1 MVIHKRTKLTP
12 LQREALYNDR
22 YTNHMRI
29 CDLMRKYHLS
39 APSVYKIIN
48 RGRQNDFTI
57 HKSINH
63 RYRCLKYGIKRLAKI
78 EHEIEQRLKK
88 KAKRYNKDYPG
99 QMVHFDCKRLP
110 LLEGESS
117 QTQRE
122 YLFIA
127 IDDFSREL
135 FAAIL
140 PDKRQ
145 YASRRFLEQ
154 VLEECSYT
162 IEQIYSDNGKEFKG
176 AVDHHAF
183 MLLCK
188 EHKIEQRFSEIR
200 NPKSNG
206 KAERVIRTI
215 MEMWHEKTHFVSSA
229 HRKTEL
235 IRFVNYYN
243 TVKPH
248 ASLHG
253 LTPMEKLIEYF
264 YPEQL

>member
-1 MVIHKRTKLTP
+1 M
-12 LQREALYNDR
+12 
-22 YTNHMRI
+22 
-29 CDLMRKYHLS
+29 
-39 APSVYKIIN
+39 
-48 RGRQNDFTI
+48 
-57 HKSINH
+57 
-63 RYRCLKYGIKRLAKI
+63 
-78 EHEIEQRLKK
+78 
-88 KAKRYNKDYPG
+88 
-99 QMVHFDCKRLP
+99 
-110 LLEGESS
+110 
-117 QTQRE
+117 
-122 YLFIA
+122 
-127 IDDFSREL
+127 
-135 FAAIL
+135 
-140 PDKRQ
+140 
-145 YASRRFLEQ
+145 EQ

-176 AVDHHAF
+176 DVDHHAF
-183 MLLCK
+183 MLLCR
-188 EHKIEQRFSEIR
+188 EHRIEQRFSKIH